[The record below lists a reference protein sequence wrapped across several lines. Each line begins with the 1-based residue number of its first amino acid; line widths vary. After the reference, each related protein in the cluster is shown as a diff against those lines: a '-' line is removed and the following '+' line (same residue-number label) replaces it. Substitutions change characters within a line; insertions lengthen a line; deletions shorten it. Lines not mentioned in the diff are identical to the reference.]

1 MVPTQNLSAQAEL
14 GVSDQSSLS
23 LPVHLVLEVTRGRT
37 RFRRRPVT
45 HSRFLIG
52 AGATCDLRMGGDRM
66 PALHSIIT
74 VAGREFALEAI
85 AAEPGLTVNGRLVQN
100 ALLHDGDMIG
110 IGEVELLARLEAGH
124 APAAVDQPA
133 GSTAAPRDADRP
145 LSDISAAELVDL
157 IEQEEHA
164 IEDFDGRQQV
174 GAHALLEA
182 IMARAGRRAGN
193 DAEHKTGNDSA
204 FESPHESGS
213 RAPVPAPHFLSKRP
227 QVLAGH
233 ARQSL
238 ATAGAEPPF
247 QKDIE
252 ELGEQLT
259 TLSRELL
266 GSSQR
271 ATEREAIY
279 ASAADQLLDT
289 QQKLVSQ
296 LEAVVDQ
303 VQTLKSNDSPMQKP
317 RAIA

>member
-1 MVPTQNLSAQAEL
+1 MVPTQKLSAQAEL
-14 GVSDQSSLS
+14 GVNDQSSLS

-52 AGATCDLRMGGDRM
+52 SGATCALRLGGDSM

-74 VAGREFALEAI
+74 IAGREIALEAI
-85 AAEPGLTVNGRLVQN
+85 AAEPALTVNGRLVRN
-100 ALLHDGDMIG
+100 ALLHDGDRIG

-124 APAAVDQPA
+124 APASIEQPD
-133 GSTAAPRDADRP
+133 GISNGPIDADRP
-145 LSDISAAELVDL
+145 LADFSAAELVDL

-164 IEDFDGRQQV
+164 IEEFESRERDGAQ
-174 GAHALLEA
+174 ALLDA
-182 IMARAGRRAGN
+182 IMTRVRRKETQTPIELPREA
-193 DAEHKTGNDSA
+193 
-204 FESPHESGS
+204 GS
-213 RAPVPAPHFLSKRP
+213 RAPIPAPHFLSKRP
-227 QVLAGH
+227 QVLAGQP
-233 ARQSL
+233 RQFSNADASA
-238 ATAGAEPPF
+238 ATS

-252 ELGEQLT
+252 ELGKQLT
-259 TLSRELL
+259 TISQAIL
-266 GSSQR
+266 GNSQR

-279 ASAADQLLDT
+279 ASTADQLLDT

-303 VQTLKSNDSPMQKP
+303 VQSLKANEAPIQKP